1 MQSLHLNS
9 SINSKQTSDILKGF
23 NVLMNVTNLIICR
36 KVVPV
41 VTSEKQKVKLVIEK
55 INPEINVKK

>member
-36 KVVPV
+36 KVV